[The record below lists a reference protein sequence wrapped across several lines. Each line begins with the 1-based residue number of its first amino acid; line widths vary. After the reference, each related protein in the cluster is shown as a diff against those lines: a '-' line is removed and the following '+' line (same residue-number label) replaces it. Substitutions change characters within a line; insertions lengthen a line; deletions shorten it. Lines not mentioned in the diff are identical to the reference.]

1 MVHRCCGDE
10 GKKME
15 RRVRSSTVSRGRRGG
30 GREKWSAEAM
40 LLACSGSVLVR
51 LSRTPER
58 DFSSRWRLPKSN
70 GGGSS
75 DDGESDNT
83 VILRGRMWETSDR
96 QRHQTFTLAKHA
108 LAKSSLDVVQ
118 VSAFYCS

>member
-1 MVHRCCGDE
+1 
-10 GKKME
+10 
-15 RRVRSSTVSRGRRGG
+15 
-30 GREKWSAEAM
+30 M

-83 VILRGRMWETSDR
+83 MRHFSAVACGQR
-96 QRHQTFTLAKHA
+96 QIDNDTKL
-108 LAKSSLDVVQ
+108 LP
-118 VSAFYCS
+118 